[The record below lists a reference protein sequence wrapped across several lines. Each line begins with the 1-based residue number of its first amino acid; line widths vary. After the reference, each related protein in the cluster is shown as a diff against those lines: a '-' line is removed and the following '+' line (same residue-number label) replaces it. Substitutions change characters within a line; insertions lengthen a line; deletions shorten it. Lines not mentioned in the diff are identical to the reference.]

1 MNIVKYD
8 ENKPRCGRVGRAVDG
23 INFLLRRPGFE
34 PWEGAAFLAVFFF
47 FFDFETLNMMKH
59 RTEYV

>member
-47 FFDFETLNMMKH
+47 FFDFET
-59 RTEYV
+59 